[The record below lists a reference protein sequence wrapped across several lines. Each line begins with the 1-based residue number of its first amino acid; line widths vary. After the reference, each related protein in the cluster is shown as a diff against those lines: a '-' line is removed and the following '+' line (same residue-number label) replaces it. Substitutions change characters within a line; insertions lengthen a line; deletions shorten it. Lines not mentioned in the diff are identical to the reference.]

1 MWWELLCDQLNVS
14 NTFFF
19 FLINSLMCTFCVPCT
34 QRPLDGSEEA
44 RSEAGCSLV
53 SCDVTQNECADIKID
68 DSEFSA
74 LHVTI

>member
-1 MWWELLCDQLNVS
+1 
-14 NTFFF
+14 
-19 FLINSLMCTFCVPCT
+19 MCTFCVPCT

-53 SCDVTQNECADIKID
+53 SCDVTQNQCADIKID